1 MNNYVSP
8 EAYNN
13 KNLVSSS
20 DTYSLG
26 LIMYQLL
33 NKNRLPFVNL
43 FVKNKAAVEA
53 RMEGLEIPNLKRRN
67 QELMQIIIKAC
78 SKDAANRYK
87 ETYLM
92 RDALQKLLDSGSLN
106 NENDLSGNN
115 QQNLGKTISIYDN
128 QNIVPLNLPI
138 NKNSATQTKQQEL
151 KGIKG
156 EKVRIVKVDVDK
168 HKEIAAYYQIQ
179 SVPTLMIF
187 KDGKQLWRQS
197 GVMRANDLSII
208 LAQYE

>member
-1 MNNYVSP
+1 MLVDEYPSIAIEDIAKIAGG
-8 EAYNN
+8 EARGYRLNIG
-13 KNLVSSS
+13 
-20 DTYSLG
+20 D
-26 LIMYQLL
+26 IQLAYEAD
-33 NKNRLPFVNL
+33 NRLAKYGDGHLMLERTPRLLGGKLYVPISSLMPTTGWTVEYKRFEDLITSNIPVL
-43 FVKNKAAVEA
+43 VDFFAEWCGPCKA
-53 RMEGLEIPNLKRRN
+53 MKPILE
-67 QELMQIIIKAC
+67 
-78 SKDAANRYK
+78 
-87 ETYLM
+87 
-92 RDALQKLLDSGSLN
+92 
-106 NENDLSGNN
+106 
-115 QQNLGKTISIYDN
+115 
-128 QNIVPLNLPI
+128 
-138 NKNSATQTKQQEL
+138 EL